1 MKQMNKPREYESDI
15 LNEIFDEVTP
25 SELKRVEKRMLL
37 AQKISEG
44 IKAKG
49 WRPIDLAKALDKSP
63 SQITKWLSGTHNF
76 NIDTLFTIE
85 EKLDIKLVA
94 TENQK
99 EEVDKEQVVIFNFS
113 VNQEETLPKP
123 KLSDF
128 WLESELNKS
137 MHSSISLSSLAK
149 EEVFNYQNKA

>member
-1 MKQMNKPREYESDI
+1 MNKPKEYESDI

-44 IKAKG
+44 MKAKG
-49 WRPIDLAKALDKSP
+49 WRPIDLAKVLEKSP

-113 VNQEETLPKP
+113 VNQEETLTKP
-123 KLSDF
+123 ILSDF
-128 WLESELNKS
+128 WIESELNKS

-149 EEVFNYQNKA
+149 EDVYNCQNKA

>member
-1 MKQMNKPREYESDI
+1 MNKPKEYESDI

-44 IKAKG
+44 MKAKG
-49 WRPIDLAKALDKSP
+49 WRPIDLAKALEKRP

-85 EKLDIKLVA
+85 EELGIQLVA
-94 TENQK
+94 YENQK

-113 VNQEETLPKP
+113 VNQEETLTKP
-123 KLSDF
+123 ILSDF
-128 WLESELNKS
+128 WIESELNKS

-149 EEVFNYQNKA
+149 EDVYNCQNKA